1 VVCRWFVV
9 ELNPR
14 LGLTDNT
21 PKSRRPAFRRAFEGE
36 KARGHCAVGLELFP
50 RPQSSGVQ
58 ESSQAGKAHFACP
71 ASLSNSATY
80 RQSPKSLQKFSTARV
95 TYDNRRSPLH

>member
-1 VVCRWFVV
+1 MVCRWFVV

-71 ASLSNSATY
+71 ASLFNSATY
-80 RQSPKSLQKFSTARV
+80 RQSPKSLQKYSTARV

>member
-1 VVCRWFVV
+1 MVCRWFVV

-21 PKSRRPAFRRAFEGE
+21 PKSRRPAFQRAFEGE
-36 KARGHCAVGLELFP
+36 KAHGHCAVGLELFP

-58 ESSQAGKAHFACP
+58 ESSQAGKAQFTYP
-71 ASLSNSATY
+71 ASLFNSVIY
-80 RQSPKSLQKFSTARV
+80 DPLRKSLQKFSTVCV
-95 TYDNRRSPLH
+95 TYDIRRSPLH